1 MGPIRNPSWS
11 TSGMRVTLSYIYP
24 CMSEISYYYH
34 LHLIQMYIC
43 SQYPTLDLSA
53 FRESGYNP
61 SSPKIAILVAD
72 L

>member
-1 MGPIRNPSWS
+1 
-11 TSGMRVTLSYIYP
+11 MR
-24 CMSEISYYYH
+24 EISNYYH
-34 LHLIQMYIC
+34 LHLIYEPI
-43 SQYPTLDLSA
+43 SYPDLIA